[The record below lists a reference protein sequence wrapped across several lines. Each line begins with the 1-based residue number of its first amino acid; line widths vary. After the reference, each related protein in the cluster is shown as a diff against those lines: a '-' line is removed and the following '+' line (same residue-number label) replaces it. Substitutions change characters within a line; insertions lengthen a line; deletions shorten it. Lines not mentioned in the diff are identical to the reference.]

1 MEVNQIYIIS
11 TVVIVIILVSSI
23 IYTVNQNRLKK
34 QRKSAKEKKPANK
47 RDNFRLRVNI
57 KDSVMEI
64 IKIGNKDI
72 TEYDYC
78 EIMDLSAGGA
88 GIVSYYDLPLKKTVY
103 VRVQFFL
110 NDEEFILN
118 GRVVRKS
125 ERINRSSYFYG
136 IQFLNLSKYDE
147 NRLMKEIVALEN
159 RRRKMAIK

>member
-1 MEVNQIYIIS
+1 MEVNQIYILS
-11 TVVIVIILVSSI
+11 TVVVVIILVSSI
-23 IYTVNQNRLKK
+23 YIVKQSQLKK
-34 QRKSAKEKKPANK
+34 QRKSTTKKKQANK

-64 IKIGNKDI
+64 VKIGNSDI
-72 TEYDYC
+72 TEYNYC

-88 GIVSYYDLPLKKTVY
+88 GIISYYDLPLKKTVY

-125 ERINRSSYFYG
+125 ERINRSSYLYG
-136 IQFLNLSKYDE
+136 IQFLDLSKYDE